1 MASKPANEPFC
12 ATRDAIR
19 ILEGKW
25 TLQIVH
31 ALLEGPKGFNDLAR
45 AIGGCNSATLSS
57 RLESLS
63 ALGLVSK
70 RIDSTMPPRTCYSLT
85 AAGEALHEAV
95 AALERWGERYLAPGG
110 RRTRGPRASAPSGGA
125 R

>member
-1 MASKPANEPFC
+1 MTAPTSGEPFC
-12 ATRDAIR
+12 AVRDAIR
-19 ILEGKW
+19 VLEGKW

-57 RLESLS
+57 RLDSL
-63 ALGLVSK
+63 AGLGLVSK
-70 RIDSTMPPRTCYSLT
+70 RVESTMPPRTCYSLT
-85 AAGEALHEAV
+85 AAGQALHEAI
-95 AALERWGERYLAPGG
+95 AALERWGEQHLAPGS
-110 RRTRGPRASAPSGGA
+110 RRTRRPRASVRSRA